1 MLPLIQARSWLE
13 WESFRRETGLKRE
26 SGGTDLIGIG
36 LGPQRAD
43 QAFTWAR
50 NHLDIT
56 FVVESTTIELVGND
70 GVAKGYGQ
78 NRVG

>member
-1 MLPLIQARSWLE
+1 MMLWKEIAIHKAMTSY
-13 WESFRRETGLKRE
+13 
-26 SGGTDLIGIG
+26 
-36 LGPQRAD
+36 
-43 QAFTWAR
+43 
-50 NHLDIT
+50 LDIT

>member
-1 MLPLIQARSWLE
+1 MVAVRLSHEERACHKNDALCTVLRFENRS
-13 WESFRRETGLKRE
+13 RY
-26 SGGTDLIGIG
+26 
-36 LGPQRAD
+36 
-43 QAFTWAR
+43 
-50 NHLDIT
+50 LDIT